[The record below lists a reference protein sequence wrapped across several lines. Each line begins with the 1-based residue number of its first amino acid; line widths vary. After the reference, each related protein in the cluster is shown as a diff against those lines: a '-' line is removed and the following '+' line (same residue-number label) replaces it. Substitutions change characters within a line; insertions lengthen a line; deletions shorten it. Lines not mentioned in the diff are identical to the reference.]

1 MISTDTISRVIGQDV
16 YDEAGEK
23 IGSASEVYL
32 DDETGQPEWA
42 TVRTGLF
49 GTKESFV
56 PLRDADLTNDGLR
69 VRVSKAQVKDAPKI
83 DTDGHLS
90 PQEEQELY
98 RYYGLGFGSGT
109 QTTAQTTSQTTS
121 QTTTD
126 VGTAGTYSLDQ
137 DRSQQ
142 DLTTAGTGT
151 VGMATDRDRDGVRD
165 DLETRGTV
173 GHDVSG
179 PTTDNAMTRSEEHLE
194 VGTQRV
200 EAGRA
205 RLRKYVVTENVSQT
219 VPVSHEEVRVER
231 EPITDA
237 NIGNAMDGP
246 AISEE
251 EHEVV
256 LHAERPVVSKE
267 ATPVERVRLD
277 TQTVTEQETVSD
289 QVRREEIEVDGGTT
303 GVAGT
308 TTGTTTGTTGDDRSL
323 VQKAKDALDRDND
336 GKIGR

>member
-1 MISTDTISRVIGQDV
+1 MIGQDV

-109 QTTAQTTSQTTS
+109 QTTTQTTAQTTS

-308 TTGTTTGTTGDDRSL
+308 TTGTTTGTTGDDRGL